1 LLRKKGKELNY
12 SSQLLTGV
20 KKEKKG
26 IFEEEEQETE
36 ARKEKKR
43 RGETSLTAPLQPSN
57 QSIKAN

>member
-1 LLRKKGKELNY
+1 
-12 SSQLLTGV
+12 LTGV